1 MSNQLYPKDS
11 TDSPLTYHSWD
22 DIPQNINNKRSAETA
37 KLSSDEESAPMKALR
52 RENARLKSFNN
63 KQSYKLLELKQAV
76 AEIRAESALLANSA
90 ATQKT
95 ATNAPRSNSQ

>member
-1 MSNQLYPKDS
+1 M
-11 TDSPLTYHSWD
+11 TDSPLTYHFWD
-22 DIPQNINNKRSAETA
+22 DIPQNINDKRSAETA
-37 KLSSDEESAPMKALR
+37 KHSSEEESAPMKALR
-52 RENARLKSFNN
+52 QENARLKSFNN
-63 KQSYKLLELKQAV
+63 KQSYELLELKQAV